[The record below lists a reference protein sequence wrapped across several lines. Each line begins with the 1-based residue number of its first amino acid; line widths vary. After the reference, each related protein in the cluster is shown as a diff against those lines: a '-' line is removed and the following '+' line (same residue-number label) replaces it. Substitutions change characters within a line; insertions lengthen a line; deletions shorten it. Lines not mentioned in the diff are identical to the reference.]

1 MSVLSVAVNDDPAA
15 DQPYDD
21 YHRRDR
27 YHDDEYGERFYG
39 DDMYSNEHNDY
50 YDTKHYVRITP
61 HVLATPVHAEVP
73 KQYGNTN
80 ENEDLLFVAVSY
92 YLDEDEFEELFHYK
106 RFESTDPGQE
116 NEVRRGGYVA
126 NAIMAYVLGEYGGR
140 WTGQTHLDL
149 STDYSAPENAT
160 LVGSASIVYRLHC
173 DIETIRLY
181 VGYVSGLSI
190 VLARSCNV

>member
-1 MSVLSVAVNDDPAA
+1 MDDPTLDDVAFDDDPAA

-50 YDTKHYVRITP
+50 YDTKHYVPIPP
-61 HVLATPVHAEVP
+61 HVIATPVHAEVP

-92 YLDEDEFEELFHYK
+92 YLDEDGVEEL
-106 RFESTDPGQE
+106 
-116 NEVRRGGYVA
+116 
-126 NAIMAYVLGEYGGR
+126 
-140 WTGQTHLDL
+140 
-149 STDYSAPENAT
+149 
-160 LVGSASIVYRLHC
+160 
-173 DIETIRLY
+173 
-181 VGYVSGLSI
+181 
-190 VLARSCNV
+190 VLAASLEPATHQYTRPAGHPPLVAQLARRYTMHVHDTTVDNDMTTAAFTLIRCEM